1 MEQRKLYISDLHLF
15 HKNVT
20 KAGKDFDKR
29 PYMDLEEMHS
39 DILLKWNQ
47 AVTNADHV
55 FILGDFVWKFTAD
68 NRDEVMK
75 IIKEMNGNLHLIIGN
90 HDKIKDSSFKKRF
103 EEIVHYKKVDDVL
116 NGENRTVI
124 MSHYYMPLYEQ
135 HYRGAILLHGHSHN
149 SSESDMERE
158 ITELVKSKGFSPV
171 EIYNIGCMYPY
182 MDYTPR
188 TLQEIVDG
196 YNKYNLKN
204 LRSK

>member
-29 PYMDLEEMHS
+29 PYMNLEEMHS

-75 IIKEMNGNLHLIIGN
+75 MLKEMNGNLHLIIGN
-90 HDKIKDSSFKKRF
+90 HDKIKDSNFKKRF
-103 EEIVHYKKVDDVL
+103 EEIVHYKRVDDVL
-116 NGENRTVI
+116 DGENRTVI

-182 MDYTPR
+182 IDYTPR
-188 TLQEIVDG
+188 TLKEIVDG

>member
-20 KAGKDFDKR
+20 KAGRDFDKR

-75 IIKEMNGNLHLIIGN
+75 MLKEMNGNLHLIIGN
-90 HDKIKDSSFKKRF
+90 HDKIKDSNFKKRF
-103 EEIVHYKKVDDVL
+103 EEIVYYKRVDDVL
-116 NGENRTVI
+116 DGENRTVI

-196 YNKYNLKN
+196 YHKYNLKN

>member
-75 IIKEMNGNLHLIIGN
+75 MIKEMNGNLHLIIGN
-90 HDKIKDSSFKKRF
+90 HDKIKDSNFKKRF
-103 EEIVHYKKVDDVL
+103 EEIVHYKKVDDIL

>member
-20 KAGKDFDKR
+20 KAGRDFDKR

-75 IIKEMNGNLHLIIGN
+75 MLKEMNGNLHLIIGN
-90 HDKIKDSSFKKRF
+90 HDKIKDSNFKKRF
-103 EEIVHYKKVDDVL
+103 EEIVHYKRVDDVL
-116 NGENRTVI
+116 DGENRTVI

-196 YNKYNLKN
+196 YHKYNLKN

>member
-75 IIKEMNGNLHLIIGN
+75 MIKEMNGNLHLIIGN
-90 HDKIKDSSFKKRF
+90 HDKIKDSNFKKRF
-103 EEIVHYKKVDDVL
+103 EEIIHYKRVDDVL
-116 NGENRTVI
+116 DGENRTVI

>member
-20 KAGKDFDKR
+20 KAGRDFDKR

-75 IIKEMNGNLHLIIGN
+75 MLKEMNGNLHLIIGN
-90 HDKIKDSSFKKRF
+90 HDKIKDGNFKKRF
-103 EEIVHYKKVDDVL
+103 EEIVHYKRVDDVL
-116 NGENRTVI
+116 DGENRTVI

-196 YNKYNLKN
+196 YHKYNLKN

>member
-29 PYMDLEEMHS
+29 PYMNLEEMHS

-75 IIKEMNGNLHLIIGN
+75 MLKEMNGNLHLIIGN
-90 HDKIKDSSFKKRF
+90 HDKIKDSNFKKRF
-103 EEIVHYKKVDDVL
+103 EEIVHYKRVDDVL
-116 NGENRTVI
+116 DGENRTVI

-188 TLQEIVDG
+188 TLREIVDG

>member
-20 KAGKDFDKR
+20 KAGRDFDKR

-55 FILGDFVWKFTAD
+55 FILGDFIWKFTAD

-75 IIKEMNGNLHLIIGN
+75 MIKEMNGNLHLIIGN
-90 HDKIKDSSFKKRF
+90 HDKIKDSNFKKRF
-103 EEIVHYKKVDDVL
+103 EEIIHYKRVDDVL
-116 NGENRTVI
+116 DGENRTVI

>member
-20 KAGKDFDKR
+20 KAGRDFDKR

-75 IIKEMNGNLHLIIGN
+75 MLKEMNGNLHLIIGN
-90 HDKIKDSSFKKRF
+90 HDKIKDSNFKKRF
-103 EEIVHYKKVDDVL
+103 EEIVHYKRADDVL
-116 NGENRTVI
+116 DGENRTVI

-196 YNKYNLKN
+196 YHKYNLKN

>member
-1 MEQRKLYISDLHLF
+1 MEQRELYISDLHLF

-20 KAGKDFDKR
+20 KAGRDFDKR

-75 IIKEMNGNLHLIIGN
+75 MLKEMNGNLHFIIGN
-90 HDKIKDSSFKKRF
+90 HDKIKDSNFKKRF
-103 EEIVHYKKVDDVL
+103 EEIVHYKRVDDVL
-116 NGENRTVI
+116 DGENRTVI

-196 YNKYNLKN
+196 YHKYNLKN

>member
-1 MEQRKLYISDLHLF
+1 MVILKQRKLYISDLHLF

-29 PYMDLEEMHS
+29 PYADLEEMHS

-47 AVTNADHV
+47 AVTNTDHV
-55 FILGDFVWKFTAD
+55 YILGDFIWKFTSK
-68 NRDEVMK
+68 NRDEVMR

-90 HDKIKDSSFKKRF
+90 HDRIEDSNFKKRF
-103 EEIVHYKKVDDVL
+103 EEIVHYKRVDDVL
-116 NGENRTVI
+116 DGKNRPVI

-149 SSESDMERE
+149 TAESEIERE

-171 EIYNIGCMYPY
+171 EIYNVGCMYPY
-182 MDYTPR
+182 MNYAPK

-196 YNKYNLKN
+196 YNKYNLKD
-204 LRSK
+204 

>member
-20 KAGKDFDKR
+20 KAGRDFDKR

-75 IIKEMNGNLHLIIGN
+75 MLKEMNGNLHLIIGN
-90 HDKIKDSSFKKRF
+90 HDKIKDSNLKKRF
-103 EEIVHYKKVDDVL
+103 EEIVHYKRVDDVL
-116 NGENRTVI
+116 DGENRTVI

-196 YNKYNLKN
+196 YHKYNLKN

>member
-29 PYMDLEEMHS
+29 PYMNLEEMHS

-75 IIKEMNGNLHLIIGN
+75 MLKEMNGNLHLIIGN
-90 HDKIKDSSFKKRF
+90 HDKIKDSNFKKRF
-103 EEIVHYKKVDDVL
+103 EEIVHYKRVDDVL
-116 NGENRTVI
+116 DGENRTVI

-188 TLQEIVDG
+188 TLKEIVDG